1 MPSYAEDSVLRGT
14 VSIVTGGA
22 AGLGAA
28 VSSELAS
35 QGAHIVVVDAD
46 AGAAEETVERITT
59 EGGSA
64 EAVVAGVRDPDHLA
78 LAFELAS
85 AHGPLFSVVSNAG
98 GWDGMT
104 SHYPDSDSADW
115 LAVLDLN
122 LIAPMR
128 VLQLARRY
136 VVAGGAVVHVSS
148 TAAIEDTP
156 YASPEY
162 AVAKAGLIRL
172 TTALADLDDREGPR
186 VGCVV
191 PGWIAL
197 ERARRELGELDPEDR
212 VSTPHLVPVGD
223 VVDEIVRLIVDPDS
237 GGQVV
242 VLDGESPP
250 HLLGR

>member
-1 MPSYAEDSVLRGT
+1 MPIDDPVLRGT

-28 VSSELAS
+28 VSSELATH
-35 QGAHIVVVDAD
+35 GVHVVVLDPDAE
-46 AGAAEETVERITT
+46 AALETVERITK

-64 EAVVAGVRDPDHLA
+64 EAVVADVRDTDQRGLA
-78 LAFELAS
+78 VELAW

-98 GWDGMT
+98 GWDGVAA
-104 SHYPDSDSADW
+104 HYPESDPSSW
-115 LAVLDLN
+115 LGVLDLN
-122 LIAPMR
+122 LVAPMHL
-128 VLQLARRY
+128 LQLARTSI
-136 VVAGGAVVHVSS
+136 APGGAVVLVSS
-148 TAAIEDTP
+148 IAGIERTEYD
-156 YASPEY
+156 SPEY
-162 AVAKAGLIRL
+162 AVAKAGLVRL
-172 TTALADLDDREGPR
+172 TTALADLDERDGPR
-186 VGCVV
+186 VSCVV

-212 VSTPHLVPVGD
+212 LSAPHLVPVGD

-250 HLLGR
+250 HLLDR